1 MLKSYDWKALLLFA
15 LLWVWLVLVT
25 RSVFPQCTVNGTA
38 RDLTLPWDPST
49 TQYFNTVFFV
59 GYFLTQI
66 PGGYLSARFSSSRSV
81 FCRMSMYVLCY
92 WVGKNNVMFLSTQ
105 GVWPFCS
112 DQRLTDDSPILCD
125 EVCQDSSV
133 HHTFSSGSVWGAFE
147 FYKEILNGF
156 VQNAKSLTL
165 LLHVYLFQG
174 MAIPALNG
182 VLSAWSLTSE
192 KSRMVTLTYCGKSRA
207 WIIRHNRRKDKPSF
221 ISTSYKSD
229 KFESA
234 PTFFS
239 ISINRSIFETNS
251 QINSKML
258 PVLDLYLERLKKK

>member
-1 MLKSYDWKALLLFA
+1 MCFHSAQW
-15 LLWVWLVLVT
+15 
-25 RSVFPQCTVNGTA
+25 TA
-38 RDLTLPWDPST
+38 RPETSPFPGTPPPLSTLTPSS
-49 TQYFNTVFFV
+49 
-59 GYFLTQI
+59 
-66 PGGYLSARFSSSRSV
+66 LSGISWHRFQEDTSPPDSRLRGK
-81 FCRMSMYVLCY
+81 CRMSMYVLCY

-133 HHTFSSGSVWGAFE
+133 HHTFSSGFVWGAFE
-147 FYKEILNGF
+147 FYKEILHGF

-207 WIIRHNRRKDKPSF
+207 WFIRHNRRKDKPSF